1 MDDDIDLTLLGKIR
15 PGETINLTTKE
26 LVIHRSWY
34 ASYTRWLYEE
44 QRDNIP
50 EWVDIVMK
58 KELNALRTMHRKDLI
73 EVQKTKILV
82 ALSGIRNLCVT
93 YIGDPVATKLSL
105 TISHIEEQLWRIE
118 HPTTHRINIHNPHSH
133 FLHELPFP
141 STF

>member
-1 MDDDIDLTLLGKIR
+1 MDEDADLTLLGKIR
-15 PGETINLTTKE
+15 PGETINLTTRE

-34 ASYTRWLYEE
+34 ASYTRWWNEE

-50 EWVDIVMK
+50 EWIDNVMK
-58 KELNALRTMHRKDLI
+58 RELNALKIMHRKDLI

-93 YIGDPVATKLSL
+93 YVGDPVATKLTL
-105 TISHIEEQLWRIE
+105 TISQIEEQLWRIE
-118 HPTTHRINIHNPHSH
+118 HPATHRINIHNPHSH
-133 FLHELPFP
+133 FSHELPFP